1 MQLNN
6 SQLLATCHRT
16 GPALVLAGPGSGK
29 TRVITERIHFLAKEC
44 NINPSNILTLTF
56 TRAAAKE
63 MRDRYESEHCG
74 SGVYFGT
81 FHSLF
86 FLVLKKAYG
95 YSSSD
100 ILKETEKYSVI
111 KNALNRFDPDMADG
125 KDIINDI
132 ISEISYVKSMRYDP
146 ENYYSLKCSE
156 KQWKYVYR
164 QYENYLRCNRKI
176 DFDDMMVYAYDL
188 FVQRKD
194 ILASWQKSFK
204 YILVDEFQDI
214 NRLQYD
220 IVKMLAAPENNL
232 FCVGDDD
239 QSIYGFRGS
248 DPKIMSDFTADFP
261 SAKKYVLD
269 INYRC
274 SGNITS
280 MASKLISHNRIRF
293 EKNVKAYN
301 EMCEAIDIRGFE
313 TITEQNRT
321 VMSII
326 RKRLNDGLNASEMA
340 VLYRT
345 NMQPQP
351 LINMFLE
358 YNINIRLKEGVPN
371 IYNHFIA
378 KDIVAYIKLA
388 KKYGGMQELV
398 RIINK
403 PKRYIS
409 KDAIFAAGMDFDA
422 ILALYEDKPW
432 ISERILLLENDLKEL
447 AQMKPR
453 KGLVYISRVM
463 GYDEYLRE
471 YADFKGIE
479 YEGLAEIYDNLCLL
493 VEEYDTYEDWLA
505 GIEEYEDKLSESA
518 YGDSPTVSFMTLHG
532 SKGLEF
538 EEVFIIDV
546 NEDVIP
552 CRQAVKEE
560 EIEEERRLLY
570 VGMTRAKK
578 RLHLFY
584 TKNRRSKS
592 LSHSRFIDE
601 ITDK

>member
-29 TRVITERIHFLAKEC
+29 TRVITERIRFLTKEC
-44 NINPSNILTLTF
+44 NINSSNILTLTF

-63 MRDRYESEHCG
+63 MRDRYESEYG
-74 SGVYFGT
+74 SIGVYFGT

-86 FLVLKKAYG
+86 FLILKKAYG

-111 KNALNRFDPDMADG
+111 ANALKKIDPDITEG

-146 ENYYSLKCSE
+146 ENYYSLKCPE

-164 QYENYLRCNRKI
+164 QYETYLRCNRKI
-176 DFDDMMVYAYDL
+176 DFDDMVWYTYEL
-188 FVQRKD
+188 FSQRKD
-194 ILASWQKSFK
+194 ILANWQRRFE
-204 YILVDEFQDI
+204 YILIDEFQDI
-214 NRLQYD
+214 NRQQYD
-220 IVKMLAAPENNL
+220 IIKMLAYPTNNL

-248 DPKIMSDFTADFP
+248 DPKIMSGFIEDFP
-261 SAKKYVLD
+261 ETKCIHLD

-280 MASKLISHNRIRF
+280 MASKLISHNKTRF
-293 EKNVKAYN
+293 EKNIKAHN
-301 EMCEAIDIRGFE
+301 DMCDAVDIREFE
-313 TITEQNRT
+313 TINDQNRT
-321 VMSII
+321 IMSEI
-326 RKRLNDGLNASEMA
+326 RKRLNNGVNASEIA

-345 NMQPQP
+345 NAQPQP

-378 KDIVAYIKLA
+378 KDVIAYIKLA
-388 KKYGGMQELV
+388 KKYGNIQELS

-409 KDAIFAAGMDFDA
+409 GDAVLAAGMNFDA
-422 ILALYEDKPW
+422 IMSLYEDKPW

-447 AQMKPR
+447 VQMKPR
-453 KGLVYISRVM
+453 RGLLYISRVI
-463 GYDEYLRE
+463 GYGDYLKE
-471 YADFKGIE
+471 YADFRGIE
-479 YEGLAEIYDNLCLL
+479 YEGLAEIFDNLCLIAG
-493 VEEYDTYEDWLA
+493 EYKTYEDWLA
-505 GIEEYEDKLSESA
+505 GIEEYEDKLNASASENDSA
-518 YGDSPTVSFMTLHG
+518 VSFMTLHG

-546 NEDVIP
+546 NEDIIP
-552 CRQAVKEE
+552 YRMSVKEE
-560 EIEEERRLLY
+560 EIEEERRLFY

-584 TKNRRSKS
+584 AKNRRSKS
-592 LSHSRFIDE
+592 VSHSRFISE
-601 ITDK
+601 MMS